1 MRCCDQ
7 LAPRSTDR
15 LAVLASPVP
24 VIGSQSSA
32 LTFHRLA
39 VLVSHSGHRLAD
51 PRRSQ
56 SVGSQSVRSQSVPD
70 RSAKW
75 LAVLSLPVHCRDAP
89 LATHTRHAVSDPHW
103 GWEPHVGSCMG
114 EAPTI
119 LTVACSPRACPMR
132 DGVRSRMFPDRV
144 RGTCMLNGSCARRG
158 MSAGCTCRLSG
169 GSSAICMG
177 GVIVS
182 AEWGVRGGAPLTVE
196 RQREPLIIR

>member
-32 LTFHRLA
+32 LTFHLGSRSLSHIPVTGSQILGARSPSARSPFAHSPSDARIA
-39 VLVSHSGHRLAD
+39 VLNRTACSPQLASPLPRCTNGHTD
-51 PRRSQ
+51 
-56 SVGSQSVRSQSVPD
+56 
-70 RSAKW
+70 
-75 LAVLSLPVHCRDAP
+75 
-89 LATHTRHAVSDPHW
+89 RHAVSDPHW

-119 LTVACSPRACPMR
+119 LTVACCPRACPMR

-169 GSSAICMG
+169 AAG
-177 GVIVS
+177 
-182 AEWGVRGGAPLTVE
+182 R
-196 RQREPLIIR
+196 RQCVWEV